1 MADSNSTIK
10 RTKVRSL
17 SSFGKFHLDIL
28 PTNKHYQDEDKTPI
42 YNFSL
47 TSKETGEI
55 VTGILS
61 KGAAK
66 LIDSEGSK
74 AKEKIQVSETSFTT
88 TNGETREANYMELI
102 PLASKTPVKSFDW

>member
-1 MADSNSTIK
+1 MADSNSTFT

-28 PTNKHYQDEDKTPI
+28 PTSKHYQDEDKTPI

-55 VTGILS
+55 VTGIIS
-61 KGAAK
+61 KRAAK

-74 AKEKIQVSETSFTT
+74 AKEKIQISETSFTT
-88 TNGETREANYMELI
+88 KNGETREANYMELI
-102 PLASKTPVKSFDW
+102 TLANKTPVKSFDW